1 MSRATGKGRQGAGR
15 TVLTVFFLL
24 LVAVFGYLLFKE
36 ISYKH
41 DEKETDELEQITDY
55 KAVITAEE
63 IPQLDRFKNLETL
76 DLTGSTCYDEIDAY
90 IASHPEVNVIYSVD
104 LGGTVADHNARV
116 LDISSGA
123 YDYNILV
130 SAADNLPYVMS
141 VNLGATELTAD
152 QIDTLKTLL
161 PKADFSYSVSLMG
174 KSYPT
179 DSTEIDLRGVTAAD
193 LDKAVNAVRMLPELS
208 NINIKGSPLTIEEVG
223 RITEA
228 CPDALV
234 DYDVTLF
241 GQTFSMTDEIVEY
254 RNVDIGDSGLEQFRK
269 VLPLMKHTRKLLLEN
284 CGTSD
289 EAVDALRAE
298 FLPTTEVVWKVRL
311 GGNELYTDCPTIW
324 INGLNDETAYNLR
337 YFYNCKHMDIG
348 ESTISDL
355 SFLEHMP
362 NLDILIVA
370 CGNISDITPIGSL
383 KNLWYLET
391 FDQHVMTL
399 TDISALS
406 NCTKLEHLNCTGNQI
421 SDLSPLDNL
430 PLKRMYLMN
439 DYALSEEGREEFEKK
454 HPDCE
459 CNFICSWQAS
469 GATGGWRVSDYGVS
483 SEVYLDLCRIFYG
496 HYGRVSNRSPDFD
509 ESYVHPDPVTI
520 YKGDLT

>member
-241 GQTFSMTDEIVEY
+241 GQTFSLTDEIVE
-254 RNVDIGDSGLEQFRK
+254 
-269 VLPLMKHTRKLLLEN
+269 
-284 CGTSD
+284 
-289 EAVDALRAE
+289 
-298 FLPTTEVVWKVRL
+298 
-311 GGNELYTDCPTIW
+311 
-324 INGLNDETAYNLR
+324 
-337 YFYNCKHMDIG
+337 
-348 ESTISDL
+348 
-355 SFLEHMP
+355 
-362 NLDILIVA
+362 
-370 CGNISDITPIGSL
+370 
-383 KNLWYLET
+383 
-391 FDQHVMTL
+391 
-399 TDISALS
+399 
-406 NCTKLEHLNCTGNQI
+406 
-421 SDLSPLDNL
+421 
-430 PLKRMYLMN
+430 
-439 DYALSEEGREEFEKK
+439 
-454 HPDCE
+454 
-459 CNFICSWQAS
+459 
-469 GATGGWRVSDYGVS
+469 
-483 SEVYLDLCRIFYG
+483 
-496 HYGRVSNRSPDFD
+496 
-509 ESYVHPDPVTI
+509 
-520 YKGDLT
+520 